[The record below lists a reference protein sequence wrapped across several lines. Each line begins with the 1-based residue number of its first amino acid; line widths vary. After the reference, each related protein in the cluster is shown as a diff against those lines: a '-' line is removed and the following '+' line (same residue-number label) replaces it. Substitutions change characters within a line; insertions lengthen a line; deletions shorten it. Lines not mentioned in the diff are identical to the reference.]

1 VCWELGVVLLLL
13 VLAAAVAGVVS
24 GLGQGRPIG
33 VAAARAALQ
42 LTAVSAVLVV
52 VLRSLWLSALFVLLM
67 LTVAAVTSA
76 RRVTGA
82 GLRSPG
88 AGDRVAT
95 TAVPIGFGALP
106 VLALVLATGTVPLR
120 GVAVIPI
127 GGILIGGAMTATSLA
142 GRRLFDELRQRR
154 GEIEAALALGFLPRD
169 AVLEIVRPAAATAL
183 VPALD
188 QTPHRRA
195 GDAPGRLRRCPP
207 GRGERGAGRRRPV
220 ARSHRAARR
229 RDRGRLDR
237 HRADRPRTP
246 HRPMTAIR
254 TACELDMRPAD
265 RCGNVSEAKRT
276 HSE

>member
-1 VCWELGVVLLLL
+1 VGWELGVVLLLL

-188 QTPHRRA
+188 QTRTVGLVTLPGAYVGVLLGGGSAVQA
-195 GDAPGRLRRCPP
+195 GAAQLLVLIGLLAAETVAVWIVTELIARGHLTGR
-207 GRGERGAGRRRPV
+207 
-220 ARSHRAARR
+220 
-229 RDRGRLDR
+229 
-237 HRADRPRTP
+237 
-246 HRPMTAIR
+246 
-254 TACELDMRPAD
+254 
-265 RCGNVSEAKRT
+265 
-276 HSE
+276 

>member
-1 VCWELGVVLLLL
+1 VAHRSGGPAGEQRRGPAIVTLSWELGVVLLVL
-13 VLAAAVAGVVS
+13 VAAAALAGVLS
-24 GLGQGRPIG
+24 GLGQGRPIV
-33 VAAARAALQ
+33 VAAVRAALQ
-42 LTAVSAVLVV
+42 LAAVSAVLVV
-52 VLRSLWLSALFVLLM
+52 VVRSLWLSALFVLLM

-88 AGDRVAT
+88 TVDRVAT
-95 TAVPIGFGALP
+95 TAVPIGGGALP

-188 QTPHRRA
+188 QTRTVGLVTLPGAYVGVLLGGGSAVQA
-195 GDAPGRLRRCPP
+195 GAAQLLVLIGLLAAETVAVWIVTELIA
-207 GRGERGAGRRRPV
+207 RGHLT
-220 ARSHRAARR
+220 AR
-229 RDRGRLDR
+229 
-237 HRADRPRTP
+237 
-246 HRPMTAIR
+246 
-254 TACELDMRPAD
+254 
-265 RCGNVSEAKRT
+265 
-276 HSE
+276 